1 VYGPVVEQTI
11 SSGSLRR
18 QAGAC
23 LARVSRGDTF
33 VVLRHG
39 HPVALLRPPRSEQT
53 CQSRAA
59 TFLWRNLGDVMAAAR
74 QGPVLITW
82 YGDGMAVLEP
92 MPAGWE
98 CEP

>member
-1 VYGPVVEQTI
+1 MEETI
-11 SSGSLRR
+11 STGSLRR

-39 HPVALLRPPRSEQT
+39 RPVAILRPPRAREACTSGT
-53 CQSRAA
+53 A
-59 TFLWRNLGDVMAAAR
+59 TLLWRNLRDLMAAAR
-74 QGPVLITW
+74 REPVLITW

-92 MPAGWE
+92 VPAGRE
-98 CEP
+98 GEP